1 MAQKNDMWA
10 SISDLG
16 DDDNDMGE
24 EMRNE
29 AKSCTKSIRHTLGTA
44 VRDPYIIGATLLTL
58 AILLTAGLVT
68 INALANAY
76 SAQLADDAVDTAN
89 ELGLWISSQL
99 DEALL
104 PLFAMAQFV
113 KHLDS
118 FKQLPYE
125 IGPRGAPG
133 SAPALLGKEIS
144 HRNVTGI
151 CDDRGV
157 NKVFNE
163 IAANVKK
170 DAGMEGILV
179 NIQLAPASVVC
190 LLHPL
195 VNTEDF
201 EDGIVMNN
209 TGAVG
214 HDLLND
220 PNRVAIARAT
230 VPADG
235 VVIAGPLT
243 LIQGDVPVVQEAFI
257 ARLAINMEGYSIS
270 LDGVDYPCWGFA
282 VILLNW
288 AALKEKSGID
298 EMFKKEGLEYRL
310 TRTDIKR
317 DPDTG
322 YPYESVSQF
331 LPPWFALRSQ
341 CFHVRCSISEILSN
355 LPLCPSHAGCHDSR
369 VGVFQRSRARQQC
382 GCGS

>member
-16 DDDNDMGE
+16 DDDHGVGDGVK
-24 EMRNE
+24 NE
-29 AKSCTKSIRHTLGTA
+29 AKSCTKSVSHTFSTA
-44 VRDPYIIGATLLTL
+44 LRDPWIIGATLLTL

-76 SAQLADDAVDTAN
+76 SAQLKDDATDTAN

-104 PLFAMAQFV
+104 PLFAMSQFV
-113 KHLDS
+113 KHLDD
-118 FKQLPYE
+118 FKKLPYE
-125 IGPRGAPG
+125 IGPRGAVG
-133 SAPALLGKEIS
+133 SAPPLVGKEIS
-144 HRNVTGI
+144 HRNVSGI
-151 CDDRGV
+151 CDDPETS
-157 NKVFNE
+157 KVFNE

-243 LIQGDVPVVQEAFI
+243 LIQGDVPVVKEAFI
-257 ARLAINMEGYSIS
+257 ARLAINMEGYSIT

-310 TRTDIKR
+310 TRTDIKT

-322 YPYESVSQF
+322 LPYESVSCRG
-331 LPPWFALRSQ
+331 A
-341 CFHVRCSISEILSN
+341 I
-355 LPLCPSHAGCHDSR
+355 
-369 VGVFQRSRARQQC
+369 
-382 GCGS
+382 

>member
-16 DDDNDMGE
+16 DDDHGVGDGVK
-24 EMRNE
+24 NE
-29 AKSCTKSIRHTLGTA
+29 AKSCTKSVSHTFGTA
-44 VRDPYIIGATLLTL
+44 LRDPWIIGATFLTL
-58 AILLTAGLVT
+58 AVLLTAGLVT

-76 SAQLADDAVDTAN
+76 SAQLKDDAVDTAN

-104 PLFAMAQFV
+104 PLFAMSQFV
-113 KHLDS
+113 KHLDD
-118 FKQLPYE
+118 FKKLPYE
-125 IGPRGAPG
+125 IGPRGAVG
-133 SAPALLGKEIS
+133 SAPPLVGKEMS
-144 HRNVTGI
+144 HRNVSGI
-151 CDDRGV
+151 CDDPETS
-157 NKVFNE
+157 KVFNE

-179 NIQLAPASVVC
+179 NVQLAPASVVC

-243 LIQGDVPVVQEAFI
+243 LIQADVPVVKEAFI
-257 ARLAINMEGYSIS
+257 ARLAINMEGYTIT

-310 TRTDIKR
+310 TRTDVKT

-322 YPYESVSQF
+322 LPYEKVRPSYRGRPCLAF
-331 LPPWFALRSQ
+331 LECHAFLL
-341 CFHVRCSISEILSN
+341 FLLSTM
-355 LPLCPSHAGCHDSR
+355 C
-369 VGVFQRSRARQQC
+369 
-382 GCGS
+382 